1 MIKLMVTA
9 INNYILFV
17 IKKIVDFVKIY
28 LSNEIIY
35 STEQVLLSNHIEKPD
50 ANKQC
55 SVITMEDPRHSY
67 RVVQK

>member
-1 MIKLMVTA
+1 MLR
-9 INNYILFV
+9 F
-17 IKKIVDFVKIY
+17 IY
-28 LSNEIIY
+28 QMKSFY
-35 STEQVLLSNHIEKPD
+35 TTEQVFLSNNIDKPD